1 MKGHKESIF
10 YVPRFIFPLIFSIAA
25 ICPFILLRVSDRF
38 YHLIGNQHPSHF
50 LGLILFSILASACTL
65 IMSAPEEHRRKR
77 TFQICSIVLWG
88 IFLLSVVD
96 FILNQMVQ
104 PYTTPQGW
112 RTSDATLRFRYKPYV
127 QWEGWF
133 LGDQTHWDTREK
145 RFVQYR
151 MDHNGFRNK
160 TDLQTADIVCV
171 GDSFTV
177 AGSRGERTYPATL
190 SQLTEY
196 DVANLGRGS
205 YSAQQELEVL
215 RRYALPLKPKVLIWQ
230 VFEGNDLEEAASY
243 QDWRDGQQ
251 HSAVR
256 KAHRKYKI
264 AFKQLLNR
272 SIILRTLRRIFMPS
286 KMQFGY
292 TPAGSVDQVSQNR
305 GWPPLKASLTEGI
318 QLAKASQIRT
328 ILIFFP
334 CKASLY
340 QRDVK
345 RPGMATLVEELA
357 QNLDIDFI
365 DFWEI
370 YRTRYLQSRQIY
382 YWFND
387 SHISDAGGRLVAQ
400 VLAET
405 IRQE

>member
-1 MKGHKESIF
+1 M
-10 YVPRFIFPLIFSIAA
+10 
-25 ICPFILLRVSDRF
+25 
-38 YHLIGNQHPSHF
+38 
-50 LGLILFSILASACTL
+50 
-65 IMSAPEEHRRKR
+65 
-77 TFQICSIVLWG
+77 WG
-88 IFLLSVVD
+88 IFVLSIVD
-96 FILNQMVQ
+96 FILNQTVQ

-133 LGDQTHWDTREK
+133 LGDQTHWDAREK

-160 TDLQTADIVCV
+160 ADLQTADIVCV

-177 AGSRGERTYPATL
+177 SGSRGEKTYPAIL
-190 SQLTEY
+190 SHLTGY

-230 VFEGNDLEEAASY
+230 VFEGNDLEETASY

-251 HSAVR
+251 RSAVR

-292 TPAGSVDQVSQNR
+292 KPAGRVDEVSQNR
-305 GWPPLKASLTEGI
+305 G
-318 QLAKASQIRT
+318 
-328 ILIFFP
+328 
-334 CKASLY
+334 
-340 QRDVK
+340 
-345 RPGMATLVEELA
+345 
-357 QNLDIDFI
+357 
-365 DFWEI
+365 
-370 YRTRYLQSRQIY
+370 
-382 YWFND
+382 
-387 SHISDAGGRLVAQ
+387 
-400 VLAET
+400 
-405 IRQE
+405 